1 MKTAIIDYEAGNLAN
16 AYRAAERAGL
26 DCVVT
31 RDPAVIRNADSLI
44 LPGVGAMKDAM
55 DHLNAFGLTELLRE
69 EARNGK
75 KLVGICLG
83 MQAFC
88 DTSVEGGCVAGL
100 GLIPGRVVRFP
111 AGPLKVPHMGWN
123 ELVFRKEHWIQQGLP
138 EHPYVYF
145 VHSYYKTPADAE
157 DVIACAEYGVSV
169 PAIIGRDNVLGL
181 QFHPEKSGPVGMQ
194 VWKNIAEWF
203 KRGSK

>member
-31 RDPAVIRNADSLI
+31 RDPAVIRDADSLI

-88 DTSVEGGCVAGL
+88 DTSEEGAASPGWDSSPAGSCGSRRAAQGAAH
-100 GLIPGRVVRFP
+100 GLERARFP
-111 AGPLKVPHMGWN
+111 GKALDSAGASGASLC
-123 ELVFRKEHWIQQGLP
+123 VFRTFLLQ
-138 EHPYVYF
+138 
-145 VHSYYKTPADAE
+145 DA
-157 DVIACAEYGVSV
+157 G
-169 PAIIGRDNVLGL
+169 
-181 QFHPEKSGPVGMQ
+181 
-194 VWKNIAEWF
+194 
-203 KRGSK
+203 

>member
-88 DTSVEGGCVAGL
+88 DTSEEGGCVAGL

-111 AGPLKVPHMGWN
+111 RAAQGAAHGLERARFPEGALDSAGASGASLR
-123 ELVFRKEHWIQQGLP
+123 VFRTFLLQ
-138 EHPYVYF
+138 
-145 VHSYYKTPADAE
+145 DA
-157 DVIACAEYGVSV
+157 C
-169 PAIIGRDNVLGL
+169 
-181 QFHPEKSGPVGMQ
+181 
-194 VWKNIAEWF
+194 
-203 KRGSK
+203 

>member
-31 RDPAVIRNADSLI
+31 RDPAVIRDADSLI

-88 DTSVEGGCVAGL
+88 DTSEEGGCVAGL

-111 AGPLKVPHMGWN
+111 AGLLKVPHMGWN
-123 ELVFRKEHWIQQGLP
+123 ELVSGKSTGFSRGFRSIP
-138 EHPYVYF
+138 MCI
-145 VHSYYKTPADAE
+145 SYIPTTRRRLTRRTSSPARNTASPCRPSSAGTMCWAFSS
-157 DVIACAEYGVSV
+157 IRKN
-169 PAIIGRDNVLGL
+169 PARW
-181 QFHPEKSGPVGMQ
+181 ECRSG
-194 VWKNIAEWF
+194 KI
-203 KRGSK
+203 

>member
-31 RDPAVIRNADSLI
+31 RDPAVIRDADSLI

-88 DTSVEGGCVAGL
+88 DTSEEGAAS
-100 GLIPGRVVRFP
+100 PGWDSSP
-111 AGPLKVPHMGWN
+111 AGSCGSRRPLKVPHMGWN
-123 ELVFRKEHWIQQGLP
+123 ELVFREKHWIQQGLP

-181 QFHPEKSGPVGMQ
+181 QFHPENPARWECRSG
-194 VWKNIAEWF
+194 KI
-203 KRGSK
+203 